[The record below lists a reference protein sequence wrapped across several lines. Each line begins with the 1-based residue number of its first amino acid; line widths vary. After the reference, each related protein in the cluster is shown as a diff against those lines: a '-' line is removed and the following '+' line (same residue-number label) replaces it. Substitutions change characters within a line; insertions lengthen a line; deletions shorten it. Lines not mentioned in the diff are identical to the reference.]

1 MTIQQLAIS
10 ETNGTLFS
18 LDWQAANWLVPGNTY
33 AYQDKAVID
42 AIADIASAAGAFI
55 IPSREALS
63 LTIKPKYPVAPWLLN
78 TLTPDLSM
86 SPYPIITREH
96 SFKKQSNWN
105 SVWVSGT
112 TPTGILASVVRTGTA
127 GDRQPNAPIT
137 HQLIT
142 HPDSARAKGIRYLG
156 DNLNIHDHKL
166 VLPLTND
173 VPLIEEGI
181 LLQVNDSTPWRG
193 LVTGTGISVNLSDR
207 AVTVRQTIS
216 VEQYEV

>member
-1 MTIQQLAIS
+1 MTVQQLAIS

-42 AIADIASAAGAFI
+42 AIADIASVAGAFI
-55 IPSREALS
+55 LPSREALS
-63 LTIKPKYPVAPWLLN
+63 LTIKPKYPVAPWLFSSY
-78 TLTPDLSM
+78 TPDLSM
-86 SPYPIITREH
+86 SPSPIITREH

-105 SVWVSGT
+105 SVWVAGT
-112 TPTGILASVVRTGTA
+112 TPAGIMASVVRTGTA
-127 GDRQPNAPIT
+127 GDSQPNAPIT

-142 HPDSARAKGIRYLG
+142 NPDGARARGIRYLG
-156 DNLNIHDHKL
+156 DNLDRHEHKF
-166 VLPLTND
+166 VLPLTDD

-181 LLQVNDSTPWRG
+181 LLQVNDSSPWRG
-193 LVTGTGISVNLSDR
+193 LVTGTSVSVSLSDR
-207 AVTVRQTIS
+207 AVTVRQSIS